1 MNACR
6 LKGFWLSVLLLLSPS
21 LYAEQFKGFAGHEV
35 HYSAFNSTFL
45 SPDVAKA
52 YNIQRS
58 GSRGM
63 LNIAVLAKSGIKR
76 TPVSATVKASVKNLI
91 GQLQPLTFN
100 EIREG
105 EAVYYIANFR
115 FTNDEILQ
123 FSIDVQPES
132 GGAPMQFSFKQHF
145 YVD

>member
-6 LKGFWLSVLLLLSPS
+6 LNSFWLCLMLLVSPS
-21 LYAEQFKGFAGHEV
+21 LYAEQFKDFTGHEV
-35 HYSAFNSTFL
+35 HYSAFNSSFL

-52 YNIQRS
+52 YNIRRS

-63 LNIAVLAKSGIKR
+63 LNIAVLAKNGMQR
-76 TPVSATVKASVKNLI
+76 TPVGATVKGSVKNLI
-91 GQLQPLTFN
+91 GQMQPLTFT

-123 FSIDVQPES
+123 FSIDVQAES
-132 GGAPMQFSFKQHF
+132 GGAPMPFSFKQHF